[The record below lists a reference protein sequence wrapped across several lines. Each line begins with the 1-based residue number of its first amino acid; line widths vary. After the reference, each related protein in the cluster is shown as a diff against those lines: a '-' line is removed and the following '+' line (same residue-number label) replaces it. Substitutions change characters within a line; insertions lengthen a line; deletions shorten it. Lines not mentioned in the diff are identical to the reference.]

1 MLDDCVL
8 ANDLMAGT
16 GGITFSIV
24 DGAVVAVASFG
35 AGVGVLVDS
44 AGFATAG
51 AGACLGATLS
61 GRDEEMIAGSSAGVA
76 TVGGG
81 GPPAAR
87 RAGGVYRLGCP
98 EARGWKLRWTPLYL
112 KES

>member
-1 MLDDCVL
+1 M
-8 ANDLMAGT
+8 
-16 GGITFSIV
+16 
-24 DGAVVAVASFG
+24 VAVGSFG
-35 AGVGVLVDS
+35 AGVVVLADS
-44 AGFATAG
+44 AGFAAAG
-51 AGACLGATLS
+51 AGACFGATLS

-112 KES
+112 EKVSILRSLFTCSLTWPLHQCHHLEY